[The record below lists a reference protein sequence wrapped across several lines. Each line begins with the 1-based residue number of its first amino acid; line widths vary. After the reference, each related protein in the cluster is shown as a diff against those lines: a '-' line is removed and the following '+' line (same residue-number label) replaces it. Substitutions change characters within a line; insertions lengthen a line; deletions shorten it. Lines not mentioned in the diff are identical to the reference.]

1 MLNHESLT
9 RSNTEK
15 SETAVIN
22 LWLSGGLVIAVL
34 GYAILSGMLILKLG
48 GFEDTK
54 RQAQEADV
62 ALRSARIELA
72 TLQHDVDSLEKQR
85 GILTATIA
93 DWEKRLKEKAEAEAA
108 LVTLKAS
115 GDRRRLILRRPPN
128 DWRIPTRIW

>member
-1 MLNHESLT
+1 MLNHESST
-9 RSNTEK
+9 RINAEK

-34 GYAILSGMLILKLG
+34 GYAILSGMLIVKLG
-48 GFEDTK
+48 GFEDVR
-54 RQAQEADV
+54 RQAQEAEV
-62 ALRSARIELA
+62 AFGSARTELS
-72 TLQHDVDSLEKQR
+72 TLRHEIDAMEKQR
-85 GILTATIA
+85 GILAPTIA